1 MLTQRPLQQGLAWM
15 GVLML
20 STFLVIHIYK
30 DLNADVAAWYFHSTP
45 VWLIVMTVASA
56 IYFRELGKLKR
67 DGVDVDAVFRKLPP
81 E

>member
-1 MLTQRPLQQGLAWM
+1 MTNPSLQQAIGWL

-45 VWLIVMTVASA
+45 VWLIVMTIATG
-56 IYFRELGKLKR
+56 IYFRELGKLR
-67 DGVDVDAVFRKLPP
+67 TNGVDVDAIFSRLPP